1 MITVQTFKEAQAIK
15 DRIFIRRD
23 AAGFHVYQRGDVVPA
38 PKSAPVFKPLTANQF
53 FEKLNGAGLRESVE
67 TLIANADQSIKDYF
81 ERTVEFRREHPLV
94 DTVSQ
99 QLGLTS
105 EMVDA
110 LWRQD

>member
-1 MITVQTFKEAQAIK
+1 MITVQTFQGAQAVH
-15 DRIFIRRD
+15 DRIFIKRD
-23 AAGFHVYQRGDVVPA
+23 AGGFHVYQKGDTVPA

-53 FEKLNGAGLRESVE
+53 LQKLNGAGLRDQLEM
-67 TLIANADQSIKDYF
+67 LIANADQSIKDYF
-81 ERTVEFRREHPLV
+81 ERTVEFRREHPLI

>member
-1 MITVQTFKEAQAIK
+1 MITVQTFQEAQAIK
-15 DRIFIRRD
+15 DRIFIKRD
-23 AAGFHVYQRGDVVPA
+23 AAGFHVYQKGDTVPV

-53 FEKLNGAGLRESVE
+53 LQKLNDAGLRAQVE
-67 TLIANADQSIKDYF
+67 MLIANADQNTKDYF
-81 ERTVEFRREHPLV
+81 ERSVEFRRKHPLV

-110 LWRQD
+110 LWQQD